1 MHLKTLIEKEPFILT
16 EAGVI
21 EALSHDTTLPMH
33 PQLDHSLLIYD
44 EKGREALARLYTN
57 FINVAYKADLPVLIT
72 TPTWRA
78 NHGRLSEFGIKKNV
92 DADAARFSLSL
103 REKFKDHASKI
114 FIGGL
119 IGCKNDCYQACEAL
133 TTKEAEKAHAPQI
146 NQLAA
151 SKLDFLMAATLPSV
165 REATGIAMAMSKTPL
180 PYFISFVIDKNGLIF
195 DGTELESAIKHIDS
209 KTKHHPPIAYFVNCA
224 YPSFLHPEKLSAF
237 VLTRLKGFQG
247 NASSK
252 NHSELDGSDI
262 SHSDSIEDWGE
273 RMIALN
279 RLYGIPILGGCCGTR
294 VQHLEYIVKGIKN
307 TSIDE

>member
-1 MHLKTLIEKEPFILT
+1 MSINTIIETESLILT
-16 EAGVI
+16 EAAVI
-21 EALSHDTTLPMH
+21 EALSHDTTLPLH

-44 EKGREALARLYTN
+44 EKGRDALARLYTG
-57 FINVAYKADLPVLIT
+57 FIDVAYKADLPVLIT
-72 TPTWRA
+72 TPTWGA
-78 NHGRLSEFGIKKNV
+78 NHGRLSEFGINKNI
-92 DADAARFSLSL
+92 DADAAQFSLSL
-103 REKFKDHASKI
+103 REKFLDHASKI

-133 TTKEAEKAHAPQI
+133 TAEEAEKSHAPQI

-165 REATGIAMAMSKTPL
+165 DEATGIALAMSKTPL

-195 DGTELESAIKHIDS
+195 DGSGLEKAIEHIDS
-209 KTKHHPPIAYFVNCA
+209 ETRQHPPTGYLVNCA

-237 VLTRLKGFQG
+237 ALKRLKGFQG

-252 NHSELDGSDI
+252 NHSELDRSSI
-262 SHSDSIEDWGE
+262 SHSDSVEDWGD

-279 RLYGIPILGGCCGTR
+279 RSCGIPILGGCCGTK
-294 VQHLEYIVKGIKN
+294 VQHLEYIVNGIGL
-307 TSIDE
+307 